1 MLFNQRGMP
10 IEMPNVLEKRVISM
24 RFYPAYFLGKT
35 VEMASFKGNRVGLHN
50 YSTPLCGLS
59 REILSEQLL
68 MTQQSSARYDQH
80 AEFLVSVEHAAH
92 GLKMAGVVE

>member
-1 MLFNQRGMP
+1 MLVEVP
-10 IEMPNVLEKRVISM
+10 KVLKKRVISM

-50 YSTPLCGLS
+50 YSTPLCGLG

-68 MTQQSSARYDQH
+68 MTQQFSGRCDQC
-80 AEFLVSVEHAAH
+80 AEFLAVEQAAH